1 MVYDNTT
8 ADIEASLF
16 AAGSAV
22 TLEMLMK
29 VTKKTKAEVI
39 SSVRLLAAEYDERG
53 SGIEIV
59 DLGERYVMQI
69 RPSFADRIRSVAPK
83 ELTSSQLKTLSIIA
97 YHQPITQSEV
107 VDARGSGAYDHIRD
121 LHERGFIAVRPQ
133 GRTKVITT
141 TKVFSDYFGIGST
154 DVSEI
159 RRKMVAIIKA
169 EGGQTELDRWNA
181 RKRIAV
187 SPLYES
193 LMKMCGITDY
203 EVVNPYDP
211 SDQDI
216 EVLRRTDILIMTKG
230 YSDRLNRILDSVSGR
245 AGHEDAGAYGDES
258 DLQDISDD
266 DPDEADENDADS
278 GNGFEFEILEM
289 ASTTF
294 DDLIDDIRLLKETL
308 GNNFSRIGKVEK
320 ADESVADLEELRRI
334 YREKA
339 VTIAVKAMP
348 ATEMAAKLL
357 NDLGVVIS
365 VDGVIVAPDYGT
377 SSDGKEIK
385 GQVLIPSHKTQN
397 GTLIKRVCGKYD
409 AVISGLKKAE
419 KKKKQ

>member
-230 YSDRLNRILDSVSGR
+230 
-245 AGHEDAGAYGDES
+245 
-258 DLQDISDD
+258 
-266 DPDEADENDADS
+266 
-278 GNGFEFEILEM
+278 
-289 ASTTF
+289 
-294 DDLIDDIRLLKETL
+294 
-308 GNNFSRIGKVEK
+308 
-320 ADESVADLEELRRI
+320 
-334 YREKA
+334 
-339 VTIAVKAMP
+339 
-348 ATEMAAKLL
+348 
-357 NDLGVVIS
+357 
-365 VDGVIVAPDYGT
+365 
-377 SSDGKEIK
+377 
-385 GQVLIPSHKTQN
+385 
-397 GTLIKRVCGKYD
+397 
-409 AVISGLKKAE
+409 
-419 KKKKQ
+419 